1 MLSFNKKSI
10 VATKIF
16 QFAVFDPCSDSSKY
30 GSASLDVPNDVGVFF
45 PDVWVGHT
53 HGPAP
58 AVKLGAL

>member
-10 VATKIF
+10 VATKNISIRCL
-16 QFAVFDPCSDSSKY
+16 PCSDSSKY
-30 GSASLDVPNDVGVFF
+30 GSASLDVPNDVGVLF